1 MRLLRTGK
9 NDVPREEEIRSLVR
23 LAMGAAPRG
32 EYGDHP
38 TEYALASYLEGSLA
52 AGAEEVFER
61 HVAACESC
69 ADELVLARRTGV
81 EPEPERTAWAWRIA
95 ASLAIVLGGLVA
107 ALLATRAVSGRVE
120 ARMASAL
127 RDLLGNKASVGSVAL
142 ALRGGPGVDVA
153 GLAVADPTGGPPMI
167 TVPTARWTVDLAAL
181 TRGDVTGAL
190 RLQDPTINIVRDS
203 GGHLNVDGVLPT
215 SRSSDD
221 LFARARRK
229 AVDRVEVVNGTVR
242 LTDRYGGDS
251 REVRMAA
258 VDAQLSDISKPG
270 PTHVVAHG
278 GLESTRHNAAFE
290 GEVGPWGQGQKP
302 AYRFS
307 HVALDGVTLRNLPV
321 GRTVRGG
328 LSFDGSLAG
337 AGDSWAEIAGGAQGR
352 GELLVAAGSIAG
364 HNLVRDVVGPLLG
377 SEGVAAAPAGLAA
390 LLAAND
396 TSFDRIGGQVALADS
411 RLSSPALEAV
421 AGDFGA
427 SGRAAVSGNG
437 EVDFAGELHVAP
449 GAAHELVALLPGGAS
464 LVGDD
469 GSLSIPFSV
478 HGTWPAVRVTVDVEK
493 FARRTI
499 LHRGFAAL
507 LRAPFADPRG

>member
-181 TRGDVTGAL
+181 TR
-190 RLQDPTINIVRDS
+190 RS
-203 GGHLNVDGVLPT
+203 T
-215 SRSSDD
+215 SC
-221 LFARARRK
+221 A
-229 AVDRVEVVNGTVR
+229 TP
-242 LTDRYGGDS
+242 
-251 REVRMAA
+251 AA
-258 VDAQLSDISKPG
+258 
-270 PTHVVAHG
+270 T
-278 GLESTRHNAAFE
+278 
-290 GEVGPWGQGQKP
+290 
-302 AYRFS
+302 
-307 HVALDGVTLRNLPV
+307 
-321 GRTVRGG
+321 
-328 LSFDGSLAG
+328 
-337 AGDSWAEIAGGAQGR
+337 
-352 GELLVAAGSIAG
+352 
-364 HNLVRDVVGPLLG
+364 
-377 SEGVAAAPAGLAA
+377 
-390 LLAAND
+390 
-396 TSFDRIGGQVALADS
+396 
-411 RLSSPALEAV
+411 
-421 AGDFGA
+421 
-427 SGRAAVSGNG
+427 
-437 EVDFAGELHVAP
+437 
-449 GAAHELVALLPGGAS
+449 
-464 LVGDD
+464 
-469 GSLSIPFSV
+469 
-478 HGTWPAVRVTVDVEK
+478 
-493 FARRTI
+493 
-499 LHRGFAAL
+499 
-507 LRAPFADPRG
+507 